1 MEYAAPT
8 LACANIM
15 TRSKRESRSVYESGQ
30 FAVQVTPEVV
40 LLLNMSL
47 GITESQWSPGNT
59 QKIVLADI
67 SPSQI
72 CLALSNGEIVILTV
86 LENAFVEYTCVDGY
100 ISYLS
105 LL

>member
-1 MEYAAPT
+1 M
-8 LACANIM
+8 
-15 TRSKRESRSVYESGQ
+15 YESGP

-47 GITESQWSPGNT
+47 GITEYQWSPGNT
-59 QKIVLADI
+59 KKIVLADI

-72 CLALSNGEIVILTV
+72 CLALSNGEVVILTV

-100 ISYLS
+100 ITYMSLLS
-105 LL
+105 LTNNL